1 MKYILRRYDQFC
13 TWANFVSIFVSV
25 QNKEIMIS
33 GDCVF
38 HKNFCYKKAEQLYI
52 ITAPPNM

>member
-25 QNKEIMIS
+25 QNEEIMIS

-38 HKNFCYKKAEQLYI
+38 HKNFCYKKAEQLY
-52 ITAPPNM
+52 M